1 MVSGVRTGAAMLTRA
16 MNGVLA
22 GLAGGL
28 VFGALM
34 AMMGMLPMVAMLVGS
49 TSAVVGAVVH
59 LVISAGLGALFALVV
74 PSLSTGMM
82 AVAGA
87 VYGVVWWVL
96 GPLLIMP
103 TLLGTTQMIFTVD
116 SAALMSL
123 VGHVLFG
130 VVAAGVLLALRRRA
144 VRA

>member
-1 MVSGVRTGAAMLTRA
+1 MVSGVRTGAGMLTRA

-82 AVAGA
+82 VVVGA

-103 TLLGTTQMIFTVD
+103 TLLGMTQMIFTVD